1 MNQFT
6 EIRFN
11 VEKSERKALA
21 TAVAEISGC
30 ELVYKG
36 VPNFAFAIGNY
47 TIDRYGTLSF
57 DVSAD
62 NPDVQRLLVELTAQG
77 FKGEGIA
84 DLLIPSPTTEL
95 ESSEIQATDEFAFGK
110 LRSIVDACG
119 LNLTIEVPFVGFTT
133 TALEN
138 LDRLVTGK
146 AQLIMKAIGAE
157 DLSIER
163 TAEMLRFS
171 WFPTIS
177 SHLEVDA
184 YARLVYSLCE
194 MARKQKRVTLKEK
207 PINEGDSERFV
218 FRCFLLRLGFIG
230 QEYASARKVL
240 LSKLSGSSAFKNGN
254 NERQLQS

>member
-21 TAVAEISGC
+21 TAVADIAGC

-36 VPNFAFAIGNY
+36 VPSFAFVIGNY

-62 NPDVQRLLVELTAQG
+62 SPDVQRLLAELTAQG
-77 FKGEGIA
+77 FIGEGIE
-84 DLLIPSPTTEL
+84 DLLIPSPSA
-95 ESSEIQATDEFAFGK
+95 ESSELETTEEFAFGK
-110 LRSIVDACG
+110 LKSIVDACG

-171 WFPTIS
+171 WFPMIS

-184 YARLVYSLCE
+184 YARLVYALCE

-254 NERQLQS
+254 NERQLQN